1 MSMSAAKKNAAIG
14 ALEFIEDGMVVG
26 LGSGTTTEYFIRLLG
41 EKMKEERI
49 SVVGVP
55 TSYDSEMQAKR
66 AGIPLIGLER
76 EIDIA
81 VDGADLIGHG
91 YVLKGGGGALA
102 REKVVDY
109 AAEKFIVIAD
119 EGKVG
124 KGKTYPLVVEA
135 VPFAREYVAREIAKM
150 GFEPE
155 LRVGGKKLGPVVTD
169 NGNFLLDCAGRIP
182 DAKGAAEFEKEI
194 NSIPG
199 VVENGIFSKYSKIIV
214 GDGKGSREL

>member
-1 MSMSAAKKNAAIG
+1 MSAAKKNAALG
-14 ALEFIEDGMVVG
+14 ALKFIEDGMVVG
-26 LGSGTTTEYFIRLLG
+26 LGSGTTAEHFILLLG
-41 EKMKEERI
+41 EKMREERI

-55 TSYDSEMQAKR
+55 TSYDSEMQAKK

-76 EIDIA
+76 EVDVAI
-81 VDGADLIGHG
+81 DGADLIGGG
-91 YVLKGGGGALA
+91 YVLKGGGGALT

-119 EGKVG
+119 EGKIG
-124 KGKTYPLVVEA
+124 KGKTYPVVVEV
-135 VPFAREYVAREIAKM
+135 VPFAREYVARELARM

-169 NGNFLLDCAGRIP
+169 NGNFLLDCKGDVPGDAAGLER
-182 DAKGAAEFEKEI
+182 KL

-199 VVENGIFSKYSKIIV
+199 VVENGIFSRYSKVIV
-214 GDGKGSREL
+214 GNGRGSREL